1 MKCEDRRT
9 GVFSRLKALASRA
22 PSGDAA
28 SPRRGCANEGCP
40 RETEP
45 GERYCVSCGLERAMY
60 RRDAR
65 RPAPA
70 EAERPSGREAGR
82 R

>member
-1 MKCEDRRT
+1 MKCEDRHT
-9 GVFSRLKALASRA
+9 GLFFRLKALASRA
-22 PSGDAA
+22 PSDDA
-28 SPRRGCANEGCP
+28 SPPRRGCANEGCA

-60 RRDAR
+60 KREAR
-65 RPAPA
+65 RPGPA
-70 EAERPSGREAGR
+70 EPERLSGREAGR

>member
-1 MKCEDRRT
+1 MTCEDKRT
-9 GVFSRLKALASRA
+9 GIR
-22 PSGDAA
+22 
-28 SPRRGCANEGCP
+28 CQNEGCV

-45 GERYCVSCGLERAMY
+45 GERYCVSCGLERALY
-60 RRDAR
+60 RREAR

-70 EAERPSGREAGR
+70 ARETPSAREAGR